1 MHIWLNRN
9 FLLTNIAAGLSV
21 AFILLPEAVAY
32 AAIAHLSI
40 QAAITAAL
48 AGLLCYAWLGKS
60 PYAIVSAT
68 SSAAA
73 LLAAVVMS
81 LRPDGADA
89 YAEMGA
95 ALVILTGAGLLAIAK
110 VGLGQLSAFVSRP
123 VLHGFSFALAITI
136 IVKQLPKL
144 LGVTAQAN
152 DPLHILLEL
161 TARYPDWN
169 PYSTV
174 LGGIALLLLWLLT
187 RFPKLPGAFLV
198 LAAGIGLNSTV
209 DLTAQ
214 QVALVGSLE
223 LQPTALGLPAL
234 SMDKWLRLAE
244 LAFGLLV
251 IIVAESWGSIR
262 SLSLLHGKTV
272 EPNRELCALGTANLV
287 SGLLHGMP
295 VGAGFS
301 ASSANEQ
308 AGATGK
314 LAGAMAALIL
324 LLMAV
329 FGRQWIARI
338 PEPLVAAAV
347 INALRH
353 ALNPAALLKLW
364 RIDRDQYLALAAV
377 AGVLVFGV
385 LHGMLLAVA
394 LSLAAAIRSFSRPL
408 VRELAELEHGHD
420 YVDRQNH
427 PAALPHD
434 NILVLRPEEPLFFAS
449 AEGILA
455 EARKQLSARGNV
467 RILVVS
473 LEESADLD
481 ATAAECLIELAAE
494 LRLHRQKL
502 LLARVKDPIADL
514 LRTLAGDSF
523 ADALFWSVD
532 DAVVAARKMRG

>member
-1 MHIWLNRN
+1 MHTRLKRN
-9 FLLTNIAAGLSV
+9 FLLTNFAAGLSV

-48 AGLLCYAWLGKS
+48 AGLLCYAWLGTS

-144 LGVTAQAN
+144 LGVAIQAN

-161 TARYPDWN
+161 IACRQDWN
-169 PYSTV
+169 LYSAV
-174 LGGIALLLLWLLT
+174 MGGVALLLLWLLT

-198 LAAGIGLNSTV
+198 LAAGIGLNSLI
-209 DLTAQ
+209 DLTAL
-214 QVALVGSLE
+214 QVALVGSLQ
-223 LQPTALGLPAL
+223 LQPTAFGLPAL

-272 EPNRELCALGTANLV
+272 EPNRELFALGTANLL

-314 LAGAMAALIL
+314 LAGAVAAVIL
-324 LLMAV
+324 MLMAV
-329 FGRQWIARI
+329 FGRHWIARI

-394 LSLAAAIRSFSRPL
+394 LSLAAAIRSFSRPI

-455 EARKQLSARGNV
+455 EARKQLSARGNAQ
-467 RILVVS
+467 ILVIS

-494 LRLHRQKL
+494 LRLHQQKL

-514 LRTLAGDSF
+514 LQTLAGDSF